1 MYFCWYSVD
10 LYGPNVYLSKKLY
23 LACIKQYYNITQQ
36 ITLHILQVDAYL
48 MELSGMTKE
57 DDQMRV
63 LKKLAKRSEQ
73 NLHYTI
79 YILCLSTDGM

>member
-1 MYFCWYSVD
+1 
-10 LYGPNVYLSKKLY
+10 
-23 LACIKQYYNITQQ
+23 
-36 ITLHILQVDAYL
+36 
-48 MELSGMTKE
+48 MTKE

-63 LKKLAKRSEQ
+63 LKKLARRSEQ